1 MSKNRIRLSESQLH
15 RVIKESVRRIMNEI
29 RLGDVELHGNNP
41 EDWMAMRHVRSP
53 YRMTDKGRRNQENAK
68 SLVDK
73 EFSDFMTQP
82 GYYTFPDVET
92 KDKAQDRLSQ
102 IFSKGHEKADS
113 IKDSLRKIN
122 AKQVEQMIRN
132 GETFYVQ
139 HLQSNGFYPIYKLE
153 YDEESGDYIQ
163 YFLKL
168 HGWNRI
174 SRYDSVDSL
183 MYYLKHQAC
192 AISKNDFGK
201 NTKQYPGSE
210 DCVEIF

>member
-1 MSKNRIRLSESQLH
+1 MRTNKIKLTESQLH
-15 RVIKESVRRIMNEI
+15 NVIKESVKRVLKEI

-41 EDWMAMRHVRSP
+41 EDWMAMSHVRRP
-53 YRMTDKGRRNQENAK
+53 YSMIDKSRRNLENAR

-82 GYYTFPDVET
+82 GHYTFPDVET

-102 IFSKGHEKADS
+102 IFNKGHEKASS
-113 IKDSLRKIN
+113 IEDSLRKIN

-132 GETFYVQ
+132 AETFYVQ
-139 HLQSNGFYPIYKLE
+139 RLQSNGYYPIYKLE
-153 YDEESGDYIQ
+153 YDEESGDYIE
-163 YFLKL
+163 YRLGFREWK
-168 HGWNRI
+168 RI
-174 SRYDSVDSL
+174 SRFDSAHSL
-183 MYYLKHQAC
+183 MYYLKHNAC